1 MDMGLDPRKRDF
13 LACFKQRCRPHRPV
27 WTFVQSDQH
36 LCYKFVWFDS
46 LGSSQQFLFMS
57 EQVFMG
63 RTSPKQLI
71 KYLAQGH
78 NRVTLPA
85 VRLIP
90 VALQPHSKHLPTEP
104 LHGSYWLFG
113 KYCSSTSSM
122 QNFNI
127 LASLCSIGGW
137 FEPYIVA
144 NLKDKFSL
152 WQYPHQISM
161 YGPHCDKTCLQLQRL
176 AGKLKIRL

>member
-1 MDMGLDPRKRDF
+1 MTRERQTFLHVLNKDADHMD
-13 LACFKQRCRPHRPV
+13 QSEH
-27 WTFVQSDQH
+27 FVQSDQH

-63 RTSPKQLI
+63 WTSAKQLI
-71 KYLAQGH
+71 KCLVHRH

-90 VALQPHSKHLPTEP
+90 VALQPHSKLLPTEP
-104 LHGSYWLFG
+104 LHRSYWLFG

-127 LASLCSIGGW
+127 LASLRSWAGW
-137 FEPYIVA
+137 FESYTVA
-144 NLKDKFSL
+144 NLKGKFSR
-152 WQYPHQISM
+152 
-161 YGPHCDKTCLQLQRL
+161 DKTHIKYAWIKYLERIEL
-176 AGKLKIRL
+176 